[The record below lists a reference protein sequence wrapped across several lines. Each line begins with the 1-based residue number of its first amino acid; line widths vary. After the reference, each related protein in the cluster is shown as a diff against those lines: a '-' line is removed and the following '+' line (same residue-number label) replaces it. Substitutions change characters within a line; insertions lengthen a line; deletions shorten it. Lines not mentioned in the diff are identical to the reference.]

1 MTKTTKRTRPKMINR
16 NQDLKKMV
24 SKEFMDAL
32 MDSFRK
38 HGAEA
43 LERVRTD
50 NPDEYEEILDELSLG
65 KHPAVF
71 AVLRAHL
78 REY

>member
-1 MTKTTKRTRPKMINR
+1 MTDRS
-16 NQDLKKMV
+16 QDLRKMV
-24 SKEFMDAL
+24 GKEFMDAL

-43 LERVRTD
+43 LERVRTE
-50 NPDEYEEILDELSLG
+50 NPDEYEEILDELSHG

-71 AVLRAHL
+71 AVLRSHL
-78 REY
+78 RED